1 LEAADRAG
9 GWKLTMRPQPNPRA
23 AWPSHDDNGGF
34 FLIVILVGS
43 GILAW
48 VLWVNFH
55 AAISSVVMAL
65 YHDQI
70 VFLRHFTNRYDLA
83 DRQMA
88 AADPGDVKVHD
99 LYGIAHEVGAS
110 FRIPATVL
118 ILMLA
123 FVATWRAA
131 PSRYKRGFDL
141 DGLIREQ
148 AVSFPTSAAF
158 AKRHLRLVAP
168 SADPRPADYALTPEE
183 WVARFATKPDGTF
196 DDGAAFRNFALQL
209 GPPWRGV
216 EQAQPH
222 VRALFAAFA
231 LHLASRRVEAQL
243 LLGGLSDAMS
253 AAGDDAPD
261 GPAAP
266 LCVPDAAVIKA
277 DAALRDFDVLAPAVA
292 VAARHGY
299 AHTALM
305 ALLNEARLKAGVLAP
320 AQFVWLKLVD
330 RRLWYAL
337 HSLGFE
343 TEGFGRYLHPNP
355 RIEAAGARD
364 HWAAER
370 LSGRPLHRPEIERA
384 LQSARK
390 VANPPQSGVP
400 GRA

>member
-1 LEAADRAG
+1 
-9 GWKLTMRPQPNPRA
+9 MPPQPNPRA
-23 AWPSHDDNGGF
+23 AWPSHDDNGAF

-55 AAISSVVMAL
+55 ATISSMVMAL
-65 YHDQI
+65 FHHEI
-70 VFLRHFTNRYDLA
+70 AFLRHFTNRYDLA

-88 AADPGDVKVHD
+88 AADPGDVKLHD
-99 LYGIAHEVGAS
+99 LYGIAHAVGAS

-118 ILMLA
+118 ILFLA
-123 FVATWRAA
+123 FVAMWRAA

-168 SADPRPADYALTPEE
+168 SVDPRPADYALTPEE

-196 DDGAAFRNFALQL
+196 HEAAAFRSLALQL

-216 EQAQPH
+216 EKAPPYM
-222 VRALFAAFA
+222 RALFAAFA
-231 LHLASRRVEAQL
+231 LHLAGRRVEAQC
-243 LLGGLSDAMS
+243 LLGELSNALS
-253 AAGDDAPD
+253 AAGDDPPD
-261 GPAAP
+261 GPEAA
-266 LCVPDAAVIKA
+266 LCFPDAAVIRA
-277 DAALRDFDVLAPAVA
+277 EAVLRDFDILTPAAA
-292 VAARHGY
+292 VTARHGH

-305 ALLNEARLKAGVLAP
+305 GLLNEARLKAGVLAP

-370 LSGRPLHRPEIERA
+370 LSGRPLLKPEIERA
-384 LQSARK
+384 LNAARK
-390 VANPPQSGVP
+390 FATSPKKPVQ

>member
-1 LEAADRAG
+1 
-9 GWKLTMRPQPNPRA
+9 MHPQGNSRA
-23 AWPSHDDNGGF
+23 AWPSHDDDGGF

-55 AAISSVVMAL
+55 ATISSLVMAL
-65 YHDQI
+65 YHEQI
-70 VFLRHFTNRYDLA
+70 VFLRHFTNGYDLA

-88 AADPGDVKVHD
+88 AADPGAVKLHD
-99 LYGIAHEVGAS
+99 LYGIAHAVGAS

-118 ILMLA
+118 LLVLA
-123 FVATWRAA
+123 FIAMLRAA

-183 WVARFATKPDGTF
+183 WVARFATKVDGTF
-196 DDGAAFRNFALQL
+196 DDAAAFRSLALQL

-222 VRALFAAFA
+222 VRAMFAAFA
-231 LHLASRRVEAQL
+231 LHLAARRAEAL
-243 LLGGLSDAMS
+243 RLLGELSSALG
-253 AAGDDAPD
+253 AAGGDPPE
-261 GPAAP
+261 GPEAP
-266 LCVPDAAVIKA
+266 LRIPDAAVATA
-277 DAALRDFDVLAPAVA
+277 DAVLRDFDVLTPAVSIA
-292 VAARHGY
+292 TRHGY

-305 ALLNEARLKAGVLAP
+305 ALLNEARLAAGVLAP

-343 TEGFGRYLHPNP
+343 TDGFGRYLHPNP

-370 LSGRPLHRPEIERA
+370 IAGRPILTPEIKRTLDA
-384 LQSARK
+384 VQK
-390 VANPPQSGVP
+390 VAVPSTSGCGSGP
-400 GRA
+400 DR

>member
-1 LEAADRAG
+1 
-9 GWKLTMRPQPNPRA
+9 MHPQGNSRA

-55 AAISSVVMAL
+55 ATISSMVMAL
-65 YHDQI
+65 YHEQI

-88 AADPGDVKVHD
+88 AADPGDVKLHD
-99 LYGIAHEVGAS
+99 LYGIAHAVGVS

-118 ILMLA
+118 LLVLA
-123 FVATWRAA
+123 FIAMLRAA

-148 AVSFPTSAAF
+148 AVSFPISAAF

-168 SADPRPADYALTPEE
+168 SAAPRPADYALTPEE
-183 WVARFATKPDGTF
+183 WVARFATKPGGTF
-196 DDGAAFRNFALQL
+196 DEAGAFRCLALQL

-216 EQAQPH
+216 EKAQPH

-231 LHLASRRVEAQL
+231 LHLAARRAEAL
-243 LLGGLSDAMS
+243 RLLGELSSALS
-253 AAGDDAPD
+253 AAGGDPPE
-261 GPAAP
+261 GPEAP
-266 LCVPDAAVIKA
+266 LRIPDAAVATA
-277 DAALRDFDVLAPAVA
+277 DAVLRDFDVLTPAA
-292 VAARHGY
+292 TIATRHGY

-305 ALLNEARLKAGVLAP
+305 ALLNEARLAAGVLAP

-343 TEGFGRYLHPNP
+343 TDGFGRYLHPNP

-370 LSGRPLHRPEIERA
+370 LAGRPLRTPEIPRA
-384 LQSARK
+384 LDAARK
-390 VANPPQSGVP
+390 AAAAPKTRVRVEPD
-400 GRA
+400 R